1 MINFIQINTGT
12 CRESHSLLYA
22 TASQHSADILLVSEQ
37 YKKDSR
43 PKLEDTS
50 KRAAIIN
57 FSGLA
62 VDKEGQTENGF
73 VWAKIKN
80 INIYSCYWSPNST
93 IEEYND
99 FLDRLQNS
107 IRRERGEAIIAG
119 DFNAKHVAWGSPIN
133 DTRGE
138 KLIEMIY
145 SLNMIVC
152 NEGQRPTFER
162 DGSSS
167 YIDITA
173 ATELTASMM
182 YNWKVLTENSLSLH
196 NYITFNIATTKS
208 NAATPT
214 GWNTHTM
221 DKSKALEMVEHIS
234 PFTWPETAEDSASK
248 MAIELEKI
256 CDSTM
261 KKRTRSHRKTVYWWT
276 REIAELRKTSNHLR
290 RKYQRKRKR
299 QGAEACAVER
309 AEAKS
314 SKLQLV
320 KAIKRSKESCWKS
333 LCNQVENDPWGL
345 PYRIVM
351 GKLFK
356 NPPIPEIESPGRID
370 HIIEGL
376 FPKHPPKPQIGYNV
390 ESETTGITREEL
402 LEATNSLSN
411 NKAPGPDRV
420 PAEVLKVIIKH
431 KPEIFLDVFNKCLYQ
446 GCFPKRWKNANLV
459 LIRKGDKPF

>member
-22 TASQHSADILLVSEQ
+22 TAAQHSADILLVSEQ

-43 PKLEDTS
+43 SKLEDTS
-50 KRAAIIN
+50 KRAAIVN

-107 IRRERGEAIIAG
+107 IRREGGEAIIAG
-119 DFNAKHVAWGSPIN
+119 DFNAKHVAWGSPNN

-152 NEGQRPTFER
+152 NERQRPTFER

-173 ATELTASMM
+173 ATELTATMM
-182 YNWKVLTENSLSLH
+182 YNLKVLTENSLSLH

-234 PFTWPETAEDSASK
+234 PSTW
-248 MAIELEKI
+248 L
-256 CDSTM
+256 
-261 KKRTRSHRKTVYWWT
+261 
-276 REIAELRKTSNHLR
+276 
-290 RKYQRKRKR
+290 
-299 QGAEACAVER
+299 
-309 AEAKS
+309 
-314 SKLQLV
+314 
-320 KAIKRSKESCWKS
+320 
-333 LCNQVENDPWGL
+333 
-345 PYRIVM
+345 
-351 GKLFK
+351 
-356 NPPIPEIESPGRID
+356 
-370 HIIEGL
+370 
-376 FPKHPPKPQIGYNV
+376 
-390 ESETTGITREEL
+390 
-402 LEATNSLSN
+402 
-411 NKAPGPDRV
+411 
-420 PAEVLKVIIKH
+420 
-431 KPEIFLDVFNKCLYQ
+431 
-446 GCFPKRWKNANLV
+446 
-459 LIRKGDKPF
+459 